1 MSNSELS
8 PLSAIKDRLQRLRE
22 GSELYIAPDR
32 SLKNLQVNSEDSS
45 NNSSRSYSEEEEDI
59 LEIDNVATSPMAETI
74 R

>member
-22 GSELYIAPDR
+22 GSELYISPDR
-32 SLKNLQVNSEDSS
+32 SLEHLQVKSEDSS

-59 LEIDNVATSPMAETI
+59 LKLKTLLHHQWLKL
-74 R
+74 